1 MIATV
6 IVFIFLLLI
15 MLLGVPVVV
24 SLGITGI
31 LFVLLSNYSLQSI
44 PSAYYEG
51 INSFVQ
57 LAVPFFVLT
66 GELMSRAKLT
76 EKLIDF
82 AKLFVGRFRG
92 GLAYINI
99 FASMLFAGLTGAGVS
114 DVSALGTILIPAM
127 EKEGYDRS
135 YAALITAVSSIIGP
149 TIPPSI
155 IAVIYGAVTG
165 TSIGGMLMAIIVPG
179 ILIGIF
185 QMITVKLYFNKHNLP
200 DDRQFLERKE
210 IPVVIRKSIL
220 ALFLPIII
228 IFGILGGIF
237 TPTEAAAVSVFY
249 ALFLGLIIYKNLT
262 SKDLY
267 DSLISTV
274 KVSANMYMLM
284 AAGGIITWVM
294 ARTAI
299 PTKLAN
305 LIVSYTDN
313 SLIVFFI
320 GIGLALFLGLFMDN
334 GVALILIAPVL
345 TPLVKSYGIP
355 EFQFGAAMIVALNIG
370 LITPPFGMCL
380 FAASSVGNVKYE
392 SMLKYLWPFLICS
405 LLVLILCVF
414 VPELTLF
421 LPRLGGFM

>member
-220 ALFLPIII
+220 A
-228 IFGILGGIF
+228 
-237 TPTEAAAVSVFY
+237 
-249 ALFLGLIIYKNLT
+249 
-262 SKDLY
+262 
-267 DSLISTV
+267 
-274 KVSANMYMLM
+274 
-284 AAGGIITWVM
+284 
-294 ARTAI
+294 
-299 PTKLAN
+299 
-305 LIVSYTDN
+305 
-313 SLIVFFI
+313 
-320 GIGLALFLGLFMDN
+320 
-334 GVALILIAPVL
+334 
-345 TPLVKSYGIP
+345 
-355 EFQFGAAMIVALNIG
+355 
-370 LITPPFGMCL
+370 
-380 FAASSVGNVKYE
+380 
-392 SMLKYLWPFLICS
+392 
-405 LLVLILCVF
+405 
-414 VPELTLF
+414 
-421 LPRLGGFM
+421 